1 MSISRLSIERGKRGR
16 LKHRPRVVIYM
27 EILAELRERPSGPT
41 RISRVV
47 NLSYDTCVEI
57 LRELEGRGLVV
68 KTTQDGHDL
77 YSTTPDGY
85 RIVDDWN
92 RLWERLK
99 P

>member
-1 MSISRLSIERGKRGR
+1 M
-16 LKHRPRVVIYM
+16 KHRPRVVIYM

-57 LRELEGRGLVV
+57 LRELEAKGLTVRA
-68 KTTQDGHDL
+68 KQDGHDV

-92 RLWERLK
+92 KLWQRLK
-99 P
+99 T